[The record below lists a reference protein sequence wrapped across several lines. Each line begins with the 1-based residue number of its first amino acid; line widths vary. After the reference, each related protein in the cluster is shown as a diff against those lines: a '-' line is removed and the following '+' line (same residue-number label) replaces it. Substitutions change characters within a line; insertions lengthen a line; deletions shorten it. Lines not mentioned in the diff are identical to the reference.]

1 MKTALK
7 TIELISAINKIPFD
21 TKAAINRFAL
31 TEIEPSIEEV
41 VRILKNSEF
50 KAKIKQLNEKS
61 LLNYEAPF
69 IALKKD
75 SSYFAILKILK
86 EDKKVIIYDGGS
98 SVKELNFNELFEIL
112 YNKAG

>member
-41 VRILKNSEF
+41 VRILK
-50 KAKIKQLNEKS
+50 
-61 LLNYEAPF
+61 
-69 IALKKD
+69 
-75 SSYFAILKILK
+75 ILK
-86 EDKKVIIYDGGS
+86 EDKK
-98 SVKELNFNELFEIL
+98 L
-112 YNKAG
+112 